1 MSDGPYAS
9 QDRRAVMAVGPLDR
23 RGERSHRYVI
33 GRHSALRVLL
43 RAHGLEAWL
52 MPPPATADDP
62 TLGLVADTAAVM
74 MLRRRR
80 TLDRLSGRS
89 AVGTAGPRRCN
100 NGGRRGGRDLGVGCG
115 GVGQFQA
122 AAARE
127 VGGAEPLD
135 RIGE

>member
-1 MSDGPYAS
+1 
-9 QDRRAVMAVGPLDR
+9 MAVGPLDR

-80 TLDRLSGRS
+80 TLDRFLL
-89 AVGTAGPRRCN
+89 GT
-100 NGGRRGGRDLGVGCG
+100 LE
-115 GVGQFQA
+115 
-122 AAARE
+122 ARKR
-127 VGGAEPLD
+127 VMLKSTHAYPV
-135 RIGE
+135 